1 VQTLPQPVAPTKSS
15 NTLRVWDQLSSRT
28 QILVATS
35 VIAVISGGLA
45 LDARWGWAGQHVA
58 TLWTL
63 CVWIGLYRLG
73 GITERKVL
81 IFCTLIAAFGE
92 IVLSLA
98 WGIYDYQ
105 FHNVPLFVPPGHA
118 LLMTLG
124 VIASRYLTSRMS
136 WIVLGTATGW
146 CIYTISIGVD
156 SFGAA
161 LFGVFAFCM
170 IVGRTK
176 PQRSLYATMFVLA
189 LLMELY
195 GTSLGNWV
203 WQYTAPGT
211 PLNAANP
218 PFSAGAFYCLL
229 DLLVLSAVRITSPR
243 SGDIH
248 TRPAPSTT
256 K

>member
-1 VQTLPQPVAPTKSS
+1 MQTLPQPIAPAASPNS
-15 NTLRVWDQLSSRT
+15 LRVWDQLSSRT
-28 QILVATS
+28 QILVAAN

-45 LDARWGWAGQHVA
+45 LDARWGWVGQYVA

-73 GITERKVL
+73 GSNDRKVL
-81 IFCTLIAAFGE
+81 IFCTLIAGVGE
-92 IVLSLA
+92 LVLSLA

-105 FHNVPLFVPPGHA
+105 FNNVPLFVPPGHA

-136 WIVLGTATGW
+136 WIVLAAATAW
-146 CIYTISIGVD
+146 SIYTISIGAD

-161 LFGVFAFCM
+161 LFGVFVFCM
-170 IVGRTK
+170 IAARTK
-176 PQRSLYATMFVLA
+176 AQRSLYATMFVLA
-189 LLMELY
+189 LLMEFY

-203 WQYTAPGT
+203 WQPVAPGT

-229 DLLVLSAVRITSPR
+229 DLLVLSAVHITSPK
-243 SGDIH
+243 SGEIR
-248 TRPAPSTT
+248 TRAASSTA